1 MMKNSKEIVEAYVRA
16 VKPNC
21 PILPPLLNSHS
32 RFEIEQL
39 NAGDALTNHL
49 VWIEKPDEN
58 LKSELRKKSTFV
70 KTVSR
75 HDLWIESHSCTICRV
90 ISKIHAI
97 PISVKPASS
106 NGLIYKLFLP
116 DKRNVPKLRAL
127 LDETGEKFDVSEENE
142 QALSES
148 LTMRQREILLLAL
161 REGYFDIDRRISL
174 TDLAKKIGVSTKT
187 LQETLR
193 RATRKIVQD
202 YVVEKL

>member
-1 MMKNSKEIVEAYVRA
+1 MKNSREIIETYVRA

-21 PILPPLLNSHS
+21 PILPPLLASHS

-39 NAGDALTNHL
+39 NVGEKLTNHL
-49 VWIEKPDEN
+49 VWMEKPDEN
-58 LKSELRKKSTFV
+58 MKSELRKKSTFV

-75 HDLWIESHSCTICRV
+75 HDFWIESHSCTICRV
-90 ISKIHAI
+90 ISKIQAI
-97 PISVKPASS
+97 PISVKPAPS

-116 DKRNVPKLRAL
+116 DKKLVPKLKIL
-127 LDETGEKFDVSEENE
+127 LDETGEEFHVSEGDQE
-142 QALSES
+142 SVGES

-161 REGYFDIDRRISL
+161 REGYFDMDRKISL

-193 RATRKIVQD
+193 RATKKVVQD
-202 YVVEKL
+202 YVIEKL